1 MKFRRNLFQIFWL
14 AAVLLAL
21 PVVVPAQFIFTTNNG
36 AITITQYT
44 GPGGDVTIPDTI
56 TGLKVATVGSTAF
69 YQVSS
74 LTSVTFGTN
83 VTTIAD
89 NAIFQCS
96 SLASVTI
103 PASVTNIGQG
113 PMVDCKNL
121 TAISVSPSN
130 SHYTNLNQVLFNTP
144 QTSLIE
150 FPGGIGGSYTIPATV
165 TNIGQAFIGNSLM
178 AISVNAANKIYT
190 NLAGV
195 LFDKSKTFLI
205 SYPGG
210 AVGSYTVPSNVTAIV
225 SASFE
230 YSTGVTSVTIGT
242 NVSSIGLFAF
252 YDCPNLAAISVNS
265 TNAIYSSTNG
275 ILFDRNKT
283 TLIQYPIAIGGSYLV
298 PGTVVNIGD
307 GAFGDAFGLTSVVI
321 PNSVTN
327 IAQQAFYGCLN
338 LSGVALGK
346 SVKSIGPNAFF
357 LCSSLTDL
365 VFPASLT
372 SIGQY
377 AFGGCQSLTSVCF
390 EGNQPTDGGSIFY
403 FDNAL
408 STILYVNGTAGW
420 GATYD
425 GIATA
430 PCSTCGNSLPLLAI
444 SQSGSNVILTWST
457 DFSAFTLQSTTNL
470 TLPASWNTVFPASA
484 IVGGLETVTNAIAG
498 KGKFYRLSE

>member
-1 MKFRRNLFQIFWL
+1 MSPPHQINATRRKVNMNPTNHSKSIPQRARHHISRWCLL
-14 AAVLLAL
+14 PLLLLLAL
-21 PVVVPAQFIFTTNNG
+21 PAAVKAQFLYTTNNG

-205 SYPGG
+205 SSPGG

-283 TLIQYPIAIGGSYLV
+283 TLIQYP
-298 PGTVVNIGD
+298 
-307 GAFGDAFGLTSVVI
+307 
-321 PNSVTN
+321 
-327 IAQQAFYGCLN
+327 
-338 LSGVALGK
+338 
-346 SVKSIGPNAFF
+346 
-357 LCSSLTDL
+357 
-365 VFPASLT
+365 
-372 SIGQY
+372 
-377 AFGGCQSLTSVCF
+377 
-390 EGNQPTDGGSIFY
+390 
-403 FDNAL
+403 
-408 STILYVNGTAGW
+408 
-420 GATYD
+420 
-425 GIATA
+425 
-430 PCSTCGNSLPLLAI
+430 
-444 SQSGSNVILTWST
+444 
-457 DFSAFTLQSTTNL
+457 
-470 TLPASWNTVFPASA
+470 
-484 IVGGLETVTNAIAG
+484 
-498 KGKFYRLSE
+498 